1 MSFYYNSSGVAAKLM
16 LAGSRYV
23 VMLRFNNKFFDTDAA
38 AGAFL
43 RSNGFYKRG

>member
-1 MSFYYNSSGVAAKLM
+1 MIYYRSISGAVAK
-16 LAGSRYV
+16 V
-23 VMLRFNNKFFDTDAA
+23 LRSQTKTIIMFGYRTLFFDTDAA